1 MTDSEWWKD
10 SLVSILEICWWPR
23 SDLLATTSHPRLQ
36 SPATAAAWAAL
47 PTARSQ
53 SGPSHVRVLWGLKHA
68 VENVTLCVTAIIYHP
83 LHPSSIHRR
92 FTIHETSLSVRNIF
106 GSNVFICWLRAIG
119 RRAED
124 IYDDNKMP
132 VIAGH
137 EIELTSNYINIYGF
151 FVRFLLDRSLCRA
164 NITGRHHHRSPREPL
179 AVNE

>member
-1 MTDSEWWKD
+1 MKGFAGFHF
-10 SLVSILEICWWPR
+10 R
-23 SDLLATTSHPRLQ
+23 DLLVTQEWSSGHNKSSEAPKPGHCGCLRC
-36 SPATAAAWAAL
+36 PAHRKVTIWA
-47 PTARSQ
+47 
-53 SGPSHVRVLWGLKHA
+53 SHVRTLWGLKHA
-68 VENVTLCVTAIIYHP
+68 VENVTLYVTAIILHP
-83 LHPSSIHRR
+83 LHLYRR
-92 FTIHETSLSVRNIF
+92 FSIHETSLSVRNIF

-164 NITGRHHHRSPREPL
+164 NITGRHHHHRSPREPL